1 MVLYGL
7 SLTPLAEAIRHSVP
21 TAVQPWYA
29 DDSAMVGPIPSIAT
43 AQRLLLQLGPR
54 RGYFP
59 EPEKSILIS
68 KPDTAPTDL
77 AELTEFNFNHSH
89 GHRYLGGFIGSG
101 AEEANWVDPQIAHW
115 VDGIIALSKVARRY
129 PQTAYAG
136 LVHSLQAEWQYLQR
150 VTPHI
155 GPAFAPLESAISE
168 IFLPTLLDAT
178 VSEVALLR
186 PLLALPVRLGGIGLP
201 DPTTT
206 CDSSYSA
213 SYVITS
219 LLQETLMQGKPLC
232 ALEHRREASIGRHS
246 AKSFLNSTH
255 DAKLSAILRDANP
268 IDKRRMIRSASTGAW
283 LTTMPNLLNG
293 SDLSA
298 DEFRDGLRLR
308 LGLKPTALPA
318 RCDGC
323 GDHFT
328 IEHAMSCKK
337 GGLILHR
344 HNDLVT
350 TWGQLCGQAHTPSS
364 VSDEPLIHPSRNV
377 PMAGTHRTEPSPE
390 IRGDLAVHG
399 FWTRGQTAIFDVRIT
414 DTDQPSN
421 RNTAPTKV
429 LLRHEKEKKDKY
441 GALCIERR
449 RTFTPLVFSVDGLLG
464 KEAKAASKRLATSLA
479 AKWKRSYS
487 EICGF
492 IRSRISIALLRSS
505 SRCLRADRN
514 PSLRFHPPIWDS
526 GTGLGLY
533 RM

>member
-1 MVLYGL
+1 
-7 SLTPLAEAIRHSVP
+7 
-21 TAVQPWYA
+21 
-29 DDSAMVGPIPSIAT
+29 
-43 AQRLLLQLGPR
+43 
-54 RGYFP
+54 
-59 EPEKSILIS
+59 
-68 KPDTAPTDL
+68 
-77 AELTEFNFNHSH
+77 
-89 GHRYLGGFIGSG
+89 
-101 AEEANWVDPQIAHW
+101 
-115 VDGIIALSKVARRY
+115 
-129 PQTAYAG
+129 
-136 LVHSLQAEWQYLQR
+136 
-150 VTPHI
+150 
-155 GPAFAPLESAISE
+155 LESAISE
-168 IFLPTLLDAT
+168 IFLPALLDAT
-178 VSEVALLR
+178 ASEIAHLR

-201 DPTTT
+201 DPTTKANT
-206 CDSSYSA
+206 SYSA
-213 SYVITS
+213 SYALTS
-219 LLQETLMQGKPLC
+219 LLQESLLHGKPLC

-246 AKSFLNSTH
+246 AKAYLNSTY
-255 DAKLSAILRDANP
+255 DAELHSILRNATP
-268 IDKRRMIRSASTGAW
+268 MEKRRITRSASTGAW

-298 DEFRDGLRLR
+298 EEFRDGLRLR
-308 LGLKPTALPA
+308 LGLTPTALPP

-350 TWGQLCGQAHTPSS
+350 TWGQLCGQAHNPSS
-364 VSDEPLIHPSRNV
+364 VSDEPLIQPSRNV
-377 PMAGTHRTEPSPE
+377 TLDGTHRTEPSSE
-390 IRGDLAVHG
+390 LRGDLAVHG

-421 RNTAPTKV
+421 RNTAPTNV

-479 AKWKRSYS
+479 SKWKRSYS

-492 IRSRISIALLRSS
+492 IRSRLSIALLRSS

-514 PSLRFHPPIWDS
+514 PTNRFRPPIWDS